1 MFYNEHLYHL
11 LCSCTNPLFWKMFV
25 PEIWAKMFAANQIA
39 GFFSQRYL
47 QNRSINLGVDASSHK
62 LMVDQKI
69 FLVIMAK
76 NGHDQSGCK
85 ALKLTVSQEWID
97 GMSWYFACWWKFR
110 KAKSCFN
117 DFWVGIVRNGHDHL
131 VQETLKS
138 AVYKEWVYE
147 FSWFF
152 ACWLWGSNFWLD
164 LHCTLYLW
172 LLNASLLQLYLL
184 DP

>member
-1 MFYNEHLYHL
+1 MHF
-11 LCSCTNPLFWKMFV
+11 
-25 PEIWAKMFAANQIA
+25 
-39 GFFSQRYL
+39 
-47 QNRSINLGVDASSHK
+47 DASSHK
-62 LMVDQKI
+62 FMVDQKF

-164 LHCTLYLW
+164 LHCTLYLS